1 MAGFINIGFG
11 NIVNRDKIVAV
22 VSPDAAPVKR
32 MVQQGKEEKIVID
45 ATQGRRTKAVLVT
58 QEGFLVL
65 SALQPDTIG
74 KRLHAEKIIEEKGD
88 LDEYKRKSGN
98 YFRFLRCR
106 KRNSSQRTDEEL

>member
-58 QEGFLVL
+58 QEGFLGIT
-65 SALQPDTIG
+65 AG
-74 KRLHAEKIIEEKGD
+74 
-88 LDEYKRKSGN
+88 YYRKASS
-98 YFRFLRCR
+98 CR
-106 KRNSSQRTDEEL
+106 KNYRRKR